1 VFQPGLGVI
10 TTAGA
15 GAGNPTLVWSDS
27 NCHHKSELPN
37 ETEPCPVLM
46 EVLVRPGA
54 QPIVGVAVALGVA
67 VDVGV
72 AVAVGVRVG
81 VAVVVKVGVAVAV
94 EVAVLVGVIVA
105 VAVGVGVP
113 LGVEVGDGLHFPALP
128 ALKMLWTSEALT
140 AA

>member
-1 VFQPGLGVI
+1 MGVT

-15 GAGNPTLVWSDS
+15 GAGNPRLVLSES
-27 NCHHKSELPN
+27 NCHQRSELPT

-54 QPIVGVAVALGVA
+54 QPIVGVAVAVGDAVDVGVALAVA

-72 AVAVGVRVG
+72 AVAVGVRVA
-81 VAVVVKVGVAVAV
+81 VAVVAKVGVAVAV

-113 LGVEVGDGLHFPALP
+113 LGVEVGDGLHFPALLAP
-128 ALKMLWTSEALT
+128 
-140 AA
+140 